1 MSCIFE
7 INDADLTLYRDTEVI
22 HRAPAVAVVLGD
34 QVYFGEAALQR
45 SRMHPRQTHQQYFS
59 RLSGEPLPGP
69 AGRVRHQAD
78 LVYLHLRELKPLI
91 DAEGGETL
99 LAVPGNLSAD
109 QLGVLL
115 GVMQE
120 AGIGVAGFV
129 DSAVAAASVGPGSG
143 RVRYL
148 DVQLQRALITEL
160 DLAGEVGKAG
170 LSELP
175 DCGLG
180 RLLDGWVNVVADRF
194 VRDTRFDPLHAAA
207 TEQQV
212 FDQVY
217 GWMRRGGQGDLLVE
231 VLHADQTRRVEV
243 GRAALEEKAAQRL
256 APLLDARGDAS
267 PIYLSPR
274 SARLPGLQ
282 DLFARA
288 GIATYSVAQDAVARG
303 CLTHRGLIAGDGG
316 DLRLVTRLPHH
327 TQATPAEAA
336 PEPAPASEPQAG
348 AAPTHALRDA
358 EARPLDSVATVLGLE
373 RNGDGF
379 SIEPKAGVRL
389 NGEAIGRS
397 TRLQAGD
404 RISLDGADYLLIRV
418 GS

>member
-7 INDADLTLYRDTEVI
+7 INDADLTLYRDAEVV
-22 HRAPAVAVVLGD
+22 HRSPAVAVVLGD
-34 QVYFGEAALQR
+34 EVYFGEAALQR

-69 AGRVRHQAD
+69 AGRIRHQAD

-91 DAEGGETL
+91 DAEGGEAL

-120 AGIGVAGFV
+120 AGIAVAGFV
-129 DSAVAAASVGPGSG
+129 DSAVAAASAGPGAG
-143 RVRYL
+143 GVRYL

-160 DLAGEVGKAG
+160 EVGDEVSKTG
-170 LSELP
+170 VSELP

-217 GWMRRGGQGDLLVE
+217 RWMQRGGQGDLLVD
-231 VLHADQTRRVEV
+231 VLHGDQTRRVEV
-243 GRAALEEKAAQRL
+243 GRAALEEKSAQRL

-267 PIYLSPR
+267 PVYLSAR
-274 SARLPGLQ
+274 SARLPGLR

-288 GIATYSVAQDAVARG
+288 GITTVTVADDAVARG
-303 CLTHRGLIAGDGG
+303 CLAHRGLITGHGG
-316 DLRLVTRLPHH
+316 DLRLVTRLPHR
-327 TQATPAEAA
+327 TTAAPAAAAPAAEAR
-336 PEPAPASEPQAG
+336 PAG

-358 EARPLDSVATVLGLE
+358 EARPLDALAAALGLE
-373 RNGDGF
+373 QDDDGF
-379 SIEPKAGVRL
+379 RIAPRGGVML
-389 NGEAIGRS
+389 NGTAVNGS
-397 TRLQAGD
+397 TRLRAGD
-404 RISLDGADYLLIRV
+404 RISLDGADYLLIHV
-418 GS
+418 GT